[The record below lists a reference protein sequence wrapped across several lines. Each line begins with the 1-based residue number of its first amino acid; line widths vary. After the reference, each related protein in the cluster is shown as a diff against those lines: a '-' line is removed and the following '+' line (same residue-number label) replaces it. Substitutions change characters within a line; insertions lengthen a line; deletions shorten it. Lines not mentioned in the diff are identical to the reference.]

1 MKFDKKGPK
10 TFPKPSQ
17 TLPKPSRNRSQ
28 QALGAHV
35 GPMLRNISILDV
47 KKTGKRHPRVP
58 KRRPKPFQTPQQK
71 SPKPSQIE
79 FWGDFLRHISLFEIC
94 MDFSLFLNR
103 FLQFLTSSNLRK
115 HCKNLCLFDVFV
127 SFYRIAIFPPKNE
140 NSPRNQPQ
148 ILPKSFPK
156 PRKIDEKSKTN
167 RLKKQDDVRCVQKAP
182 KLRKKCEKW
191 AYIRVGST
199 LTDGRG
205 V

>member
-58 KRRPKPFQTPQQK
+58 KRRPKPLQTPQQK

-79 FWGDFLRHISLFEIC
+79 FWSDFLRHISLFEIC
-94 MDFSLFLNR
+94 IDFSLFLSR

-115 HCKNLCLFDVFV
+115 HCKNLGFFDVFV
-127 SFYRIAIFPPKNE
+127 SLDRIAIFQKNKKIHPE
-140 NSPRNQPQ
+140 
-148 ILPKSFPK
+148 IKPKSYQNPSQNLGK
-156 PRKIDEKSKTN
+156 SMKNRKQT
-167 RLKKQDDVRCVQKAP
+167 V
-182 KLRKKCEKW
+182 
-191 AYIRVGST
+191 
-199 LTDGRG
+199 
-205 V
+205 